1 MEEYCSTVKTLL
13 EATAAMSL
21 AVENKKPSS
30 PTVPETTSTKAAYDS
45 RATSR
50 QPILSESSLEDSVG
64 KPPRDRRKSYSQG
77 QNTSSSLDSKS
88 TNNSNQRQQN
98 NNDAGN
104 TQKPSQSSNK
114 TTSNFLSS
122 SKSVDRRYS
131 IASTHIAIANHIA
144 SSNQGMCDNYI
155 SRDKEIKTKVKS

>member
-30 PTVPETTSTKAAYDS
+30 PTAPETTSTKAAYDS

-88 TNNSNQRQQN
+88 TNNINQRQQN

-104 TQKPSQSSNK
+104 IPKPSQSSNK

-144 SSNQGMCDNYI
+144 SSNQGICDNNV
-155 SRDKEIKTKVKS
+155 SRG